1 MTESSDQVLTGSLF
15 DFYLYYLYFY
25 IMKYKRF
32 FVKYQDEIIYALMY
46 GGLITFILTQLF

>member
-32 FVKYQDEIIYALMY
+32 FVKYQDEIIYTLMY